1 MKEVM
6 IAVALVLGMTQPAW
20 SDWRAG
26 QEAADREDF
35 ETAAAEWRPAA
46 DEGDVRAQYG
56 LAYLYQMG
64 DGVKRD
70 YEIAVHYYNMAA
82 EQGHSGAQVALGNLC
97 RMGLGITKNY
107 VMAYMWYSIAAAG
120 GHSMGRRSV
129 ERVSRKMGDDDIAE
143 AQRLQL
149 EWRQRHASN

>member
-6 IAVALVLGMTQPAW
+6 IAVALVLSMTQPAW

-35 ETAAAEWRPAA
+35 ETAATEWRLAA
-46 DEGDVRAQYG
+46 DEGDARAQYSLG
-56 LAYLYQMG
+56 FLYQMG
-64 DGVKRD
+64 DGVTRD
-70 YEIAVHYYNMAA
+70 YDKAMHYYKMAA

-97 RMGLGITKNY
+97 RMGLGMAKDY
-107 VMAYMWYSIAAAG
+107 VMAYMWYSIATAAG
-120 GHSMGRRSV
+120 HTMGPRNV
-129 ERVSRKMGDDDIAE
+129 ERVAGRMGDDEIAE
-143 AQRLQL
+143 AQRLEL